1 MLILFFLYLGH
12 MLLYSAFDD
21 MVRGQRAACVLA
33 LVGVINLPIIKFSV
47 DWWNTL
53 HQPESIF
60 RMGGPTIDP
69 SMLWPLFTM
78 ALAFNA
84 YFGVTLLLGMRAEL
98 VEARL
103 RALQFG
109 RAA

>member
-1 MLILFFLYLGH
+1 
-12 MLLYSAFDD
+12 
-21 MVRGQRAACVLA
+21 
-33 LVGVINLPIIKFSV
+33 
-47 DWWNTL
+47 
-53 HQPESIF
+53 
-60 RMGGPTIDP
+60 MGGPTIDP

-103 RALQFG
+103 RALQYG